1 MDYPSTWQQFQ
12 SWFPDD
18 ASCVAYLERLRW
30 PDGFVCPMCASERGW
45 RIAQRD
51 MWMCVSCGRKTSVTA
66 GTIFHRSRLPIS
78 SWFAA
83 AWFICAQKNGVSALG
98 LQRVLGLGS
107 YETAWSW
114 LHKFRRAMVRPERDK
129 LDGLVEVDETYFG
142 ARDQGKD
149 GRGTGKSPIV
159 IAVEMRSN
167 PKRLG
172 RVRLAHIPA
181 LSAESLCAF
190 VNDSVAKGVTVRTDG
205 WNVYQRLGAQGYRH
219 TPINVAPSGDPAHI
233 AMPGVHRVAAL
244 LKRWLTGTLRVLRRL
259 PKPHRRRPRRRDT
272 GGPEETELATAHRGL
287 ADQRNATAAERSC
300 STDPTS
306 TTKPSKR
313 SPAPPSSCGW
323 CWTKAGRSAATR

>member
-1 MDYPSTWQQFQ
+1 VAQREVVMPVAGVDYPSTWPQFR

-30 PDGFVCPMCASERGW
+30 PDGFVCPMCGSERGW

-114 LHKFRRAMVRPERDK
+114 LHKFRRAMVRPDRDK

-181 LSAESLCAF
+181 LSAQSLCAF

-219 TPINVAPSGDPAHI
+219 TPINVAASGDPAHI

-244 LKRWLTGTLRVLRRL
+244 LKRWLTGTLHYSVSDKHLDYYLDEFAFRFNRRN
-259 PKPHRRRPRRRDT
+259 
-272 GGPEETELATAHRGL
+272 ANARGL
-287 ADQRNATAAERSC
+287 LFHRLLQQAVN
-300 STDPTS
+300 TDPHPYHELTADS
-306 TTKPSKR
+306 LDQ
-313 SPAPPSSCGW
+313 W
-323 CWTKAGRSAATR
+323 LWD